1 MVADA
6 CSTVNALN
14 KINRDFSK
22 GAFCSCEYSGLV
34 FSCTSGSEERRGVY
48 EENDDV
54 EDMIG
59 RLSRPFLTL
68 C

>member
-1 MVADA
+1 MISARVL
-6 CSTVNALN
+6 SVLVNT
-14 KINRDFSK
+14 
-22 GAFCSCEYSGLV
+22 LV
-34 FSCTSGSEERRGVY
+34 LDFSCTSGSEERKGVY

-59 RLSRPFLTL
+59 RLSRPFLIL